1 MKKLM
6 LGLITVMIS
15 FAANAEKWDYSSGND
30 DFGRSFVAAS
40 IASDKDGFSV
50 VISNIIGSGYEVSIG
65 IPDEYTASDCSL
77 TKCEITLSAKDKK
90 SKTFS
95 TEIDGFGN
103 GWVVEEQQKAFLAY
117 FEDNKV
123 VKLKAPVSKTSKT
136 VTFTQ
141 EKRLSSK
148 YLEAKG
154 KKRK

>member
-1 MKKLM
+1 MKKLR
-6 LGLITVMIS
+6 LGLVAVMIS
-15 FAANAEKWDYSSGND
+15 FGANAEKWDYSSGDD

-50 VISNIIGSGYEVSIG
+50 VISNTIESGYEASIG
-65 IPDEYTASDCSL
+65 IPDEYNASDCSL

-123 VKLKAPVSKTSKT
+123 VKLKAPVSNTSKT

-148 YLEAKG
+148 DLEAKG

>member
-6 LGLITVMIS
+6 LGLIAVIIS
-15 FAANAEKWDYSSGND
+15 FATNAEKWDYSSGND

-117 FEDNKV
+117 FEDDKV

-148 YLEAKG
+148 DLEG

>member
-1 MKKLM
+1 M
-6 LGLITVMIS
+6 LGLVTVMIY
-15 FAANAEKWDYSSGND
+15 FGANAEKWDYSSGD
-30 DFGRSFVAAS
+30 DDYDRSFVAAS
-40 IASDKDGFSV
+40 IASDKDGFIV
-50 VISNIIGSGYEVSIG
+50 VISNTVESGYEASIG

-77 TKCEITLSAKDKK
+77 TKCEITLSAKDKN

-117 FEDNKV
+117 FESNKV
-123 VKLKAPVSKTSKT
+123 VKLKAPVGKISKT

-141 EKRLSSK
+141 EKRISSK
-148 YLEAKG
+148 DLEAKG

>member
-1 MKKLM
+1 M
-6 LGLITVMIS
+6 LGLVTVMIS
-15 FAANAEKWDYSSGND
+15 FGANAKKWDYSSGND

-40 IASDKDGFSV
+40 IASDKEDFSV
-50 VISNIIGSGYEVSIG
+50 VISNIVGSGYEASIG

-90 SKTFS
+90 SKIFS

-141 EKRLSSK
+141 EKCLSSK
-148 YLEAKG
+148 DLEAKG